1 MARRSFV
8 LLWLLL
14 FFLPVALFVACDPAA
29 EEATPDA
36 SPTATS
42 PAQTI
47 PLPTPDL
54 ATTPIVAE
62 TPPPAQ
68 QTITLT
74 VWTRPEIVPNSEEPG
89 SAALLEQ
96 LTAFDAQ
103 HAELNLLVE
112 AKASTGQGGALSY
125 LRSGRNV
132 APSILPDL
140 LLLPAVQ
147 LGEAAG
153 EGLVYPLDS
162 LLTEEMTGALY
173 PAARALGQVDGVTYG
188 YPYALTNVQH
198 LVYDTA
204 AITRTLPASWS
215 QMMAPE
221 SQVRL
226 LLPAGGL
233 EGARLTLQLY
243 LEAGGTLRNESGQLA
258 LQVEPLAAALSQ
270 LQQALAGGRILP
282 ESASA
287 TTLDQTWQLFQ
298 NSTANTVLAD
308 TMTYRRRN
316 QSPGRYA
323 FVSLPGLDGAMPL
336 RAGALLWVVTTPD
349 PVRQAKALELVAWL
363 TSPPNLAA
371 WSHAAN
377 YVPPRADALALW
389 PTGDAHAAYLA
400 RMLPDARPYPV
411 EASPAVLA
419 ALAEA
424 TQNVASGV
432 QTAADAA
439 QTAAATLNP

>member
-1 MARRSFV
+1 SHVRQPAGAASGRPGGEHAGRLRPRRGYPGEPGAQRRPGPGPRRAAHRRPAGRFAVREIAAGRYCPGGKLPSTPPLVRQPGSACPGAGRRAAGPHGRSARPGAWLLGARPSTHRRCLPWSNLIMARRSFV
-8 LLWLLL
+8 LLWLL

-54 ATTPIVAE
+54 STTPIVAE

-162 LLTEEMTGALY
+162 LLSEEMTGALY

-198 LVYDTA
+198 LVYATA
-204 AITRTLPASWS
+204 AITRTLPATWS

-226 LLPAGGL
+226 LFPAGGL

-243 LEAGGTLRNESGQLA
+243 LAAGGTLRNES
-258 LQVEPLAAALSQ
+258 
-270 LQQALAGGRILP
+270 
-282 ESASA
+282 
-287 TTLDQTWQLFQ
+287 
-298 NSTANTVLAD
+298 
-308 TMTYRRRN
+308 
-316 QSPGRYA
+316 
-323 FVSLPGLDGAMPL
+323 
-336 RAGALLWVVTTPD
+336 
-349 PVRQAKALELVAWL
+349 
-363 TSPPNLAA
+363 
-371 WSHAAN
+371 
-377 YVPPRADALALW
+377 
-389 PTGDAHAAYLA
+389 
-400 RMLPDARPYPV
+400 
-411 EASPAVLA
+411 
-419 ALAEA
+419 
-424 TQNVASGV
+424 
-432 QTAADAA
+432 
-439 QTAAATLNP
+439 